1 MKLTCGYQCIHT
13 RLLRGFV
20 YVALSSYSIVI
31 MYDYIIP
38 LKLIPM
44 AMLILFV
51 RAAVMIE
58 PKKRDGDGGLSNI
71 MSNP

>member
-1 MKLTCGYQCIHT
+1 
-13 RLLRGFV
+13 
-20 YVALSSYSIVI
+20 
-31 MYDYIIP
+31 MYDYIP

-51 RAAVMIE
+51 RAVMIE

-71 MSNP
+71 SNPYRLPG

>member
-1 MKLTCGYQCIHT
+1 
-13 RLLRGFV
+13 
-20 YVALSSYSIVI
+20 

-51 RAAVMIE
+51 RAVMIE